1 MSPGRQIET
10 SQWRQIRTSPG
21 RSDRIFRRRSG
32 DVGGKRPRDVLRTN
46 ICRHV
51 KGVPDTKIKEVENK
65 IPLVIGLVK
74 KTDYDTKVLD
84 IENKYFN
91 TSDYIKFTKYIL
103 DGNVKKRVN

>member
-1 MSPGRQIET
+1 MSVGRQIET
-10 SQWRQIRTSPG
+10 SQWSQIRTFPG
-21 RSDRIFRRRSG
+21 RSDRIFGERSE
-32 DVGGKRPRDVLRTN
+32 DAGGKRPRDVLGAN

-51 KGVPDTKIKEVENK
+51 KGVLDTKIKEVENK

-84 IENKYFN
+84 IENKCFN

-103 DGNVKKRVN
+103 DGNRKKRVN